1 MFRIRVQLQ
10 YLWLVWSKYMFRIR
24 VQLQYLWLVW
34 SEYMFRIRVQLQYLW
49 LVWSK
54 YMFRI
59 RVQLQ
64 YLWLIWSPGQGLNW
78 TRLLLLLQPRNWT
91 SPGGKLSIVILMEF
105 CFWRKLVVH
114 IPLLEVNFF
123 LFWNKVYCGRSKQM
137 IDLLDFANI
146 SQIFN
151 H

>member
-10 YLWLVWSKYMFRIR
+10 YLWLG
-24 VQLQYLWLVW
+24 W

-105 CFWRKLVVH
+105 S
-114 IPLLEVNFF
+114 IPRFYGSYCNFKPENYIYFF
-123 LFWNKVYCGRSKQM
+123 LYYLITNIDYGATWPAHLPVILPVYQATR
-137 IDLLDFANI
+137 LNI
-146 SQIFN
+146 K
-151 H
+151 